1 MNVST
6 RWLIPPILALAAVL
20 AGCQSSQQNTEQTTA
35 PQNETETKVKKAKA
49 QNKGEEKREA
59 ATKAPEK
66 QVVTLTVPAGTTLE
80 VRLANAISSG
90 SATAGAEF
98 QGTLASALTVNGVE
112 IAPVGAAV
120 SGTVTNAVSSGR
132 LNRPAQLGLRLTSV
146 TVDGSPMQV
155 STNAWTASG
164 QSHTKRDA
172 ELIGG
177 GAAVGGLVGALAGK
191 GKGAAIGALVG
202 GGAGSAGAAA
212 TGKKEI
218 VLAAET
224 KVPFTLSAPIS
235 VTRTQ

>member
-1 MNVST
+1 MKIST
-6 RWLIPPILALAAVL
+6 RWLIPLILVLAVVL
-20 AGCQSSQQNTEQTTA
+20 AGCQSNQQNTEQTAA
-35 PQNETETKVKKAKA
+35 PEKETQAKGKKAKA
-49 QNKGEEKREA
+49 EGKKEEKREA
-59 ATKAPEK
+59 AASTPEK
-66 QVVTLTVPAGTTLE
+66 QMVTLTVPVGTTLE

-90 SATAGAEF
+90 TATAGAEF
-98 QGTLASALTVNGVE
+98 QGTLASALTANGVE
-112 IAPVGAAV
+112 IAPIGAAV

-146 TVDGSPMQV
+146 TIDGNPVQI

-164 QSHTKRDA
+164 QSHEKRDA

-177 GAAVGGLVGALAGK
+177 GAAAGALVGALAGK
-191 GKGAAIGALVG
+191 GKGAAIGGLLG

-218 VLAAET
+218 VLAVET

-235 VTRTQ
+235 VTRAQ